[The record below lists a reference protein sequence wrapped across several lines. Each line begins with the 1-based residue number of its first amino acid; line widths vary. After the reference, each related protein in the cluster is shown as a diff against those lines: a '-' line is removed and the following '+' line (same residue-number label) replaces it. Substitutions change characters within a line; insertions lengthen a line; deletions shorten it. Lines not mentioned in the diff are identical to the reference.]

1 MKVIITIE
9 AEIDEL
15 EAECFHNNM
24 QDSYTDDDL
33 DGQADLV
40 KDIMRLEGINRP
52 KIWWKVENPKPFSY
66 IKKIFTWNSKEN
78 QEVCTE
84 QHYTDDVLIKEEVK
98 QEGFFP
104 LIRHYVKEEK

>member
-9 AEIDEL
+9 AEIDDL
-15 EAECFHNNM
+15 EAECFNNNM
-24 QDSYTDDDL
+24 TEDDL

-52 KIWWKVENPKPFSY
+52 KIGWKIEKSKPFSY
-66 IKKIFTWNSKEN
+66 IKKIFTWNSKEH
-78 QEVCTE
+78 QEVCTK
-84 QHYTDDVLIKEEVK
+84 QHYTDGVLIKEEVT

-104 LIRHYVKEEK
+104 LIRHY

>member
-1 MKVIITIE
+1 MKVLITIE

-15 EAECFHNNM
+15 EAECFNNNM
-24 QDSYTDDDL
+24 TDDDL